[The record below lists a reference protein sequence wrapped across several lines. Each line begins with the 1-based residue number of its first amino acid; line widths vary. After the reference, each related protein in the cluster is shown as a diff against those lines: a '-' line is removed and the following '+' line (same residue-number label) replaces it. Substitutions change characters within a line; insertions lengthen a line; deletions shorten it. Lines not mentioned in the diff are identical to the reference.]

1 MTVSAGEIC
10 LSVSLSEQEAW
21 DLAQFLKRT
30 GFADFR
36 SNAVDD
42 GEAYPMQ
49 AVTQMIRRN
58 LEVHGINPKE
68 PEASFT
74 DQFFDA
80 VFTDC

>member
-42 GEAYPMQ
+42 GEAYPI
-49 AVTQMIRRN
+49 VTFRSRCQQSLAKLAYYLAIHKLKCHSR
-58 LEVHGINPKE
+58 
-68 PEASFT
+68 
-74 DQFFDA
+74 
-80 VFTDC
+80 